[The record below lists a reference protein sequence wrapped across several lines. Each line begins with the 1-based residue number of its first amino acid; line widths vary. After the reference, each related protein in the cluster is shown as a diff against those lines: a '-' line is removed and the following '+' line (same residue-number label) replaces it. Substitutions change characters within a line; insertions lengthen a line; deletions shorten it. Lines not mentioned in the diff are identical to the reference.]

1 MPVDDAFSRHD
12 MAILYDSF
20 NGHGLDRD
28 FYLSLAKAPCR
39 ILDVGCGTGLLTLPL
54 AEQGHQVTGVEPGAG
69 MLSVA
74 RAKDRAGLVNWV
86 AATAEDF
93 DVALRFDLAI
103 MTAHVFQVFL
113 DDAQTLSAL
122 SNIHRHMAAGGKLV
136 FESRNPLV
144 REWQSWTRYDTL
156 ETREI
161 DGIGPVEVYYQ
172 VTKVDGE
179 HVTFDAVFK
188 LLETGEKRI
197 SQSTLRFP
205 SHAQIVQVLKQAGFG
220 KIETLGWW
228 DRSAFE
234 QDSREIIIT
243 AYA

>member
-1 MPVDDAFSRHD
+1 MPVDDAFARHD

-28 FYLSLAKAPCR
+28 FYLSLAKPSCR

-54 AEQGHQVTGVEPGAG
+54 AERGHQVTGVEPGAG

-74 RAKDRAGLVNWV
+74 KAKDKAGLVHWV

-144 REWQSWTRYDTL
+144 REWESWTRD
-156 ETREI
+156 ETRETRQI
-161 DGIGPVEVYYQ
+161 DGIGAVEVYYQ
-172 VTKVDGE
+172 VTKVEGE
-179 HVTFDAVFK
+179 HVTFDAVFT

-205 SHAQIVQVLKQAGFG
+205 SHAQIVQMLEQAGFQQ
-220 KIETLGWW
+220 IEMLGWW
-228 DRSAFE
+228 DGSAFE
-234 QDSREIIIT
+234 ADSKEIIVT